1 VLATED
7 QKISQAKCCIITA
20 LPARKPE
27 QDIPYETPRLRW
39 AKLKW
44 INLYRMKVAYAVT
57 QVRVKCL
64 KNSGRQWT
72 LWHLNAVR

>member
-1 VLATED
+1 MLNGPF
-7 QKISQAKCCIITA
+7 TA
-20 LPARKPE
+20 VHTSKNKRESTHNVCTHVIYAL
-27 QDIPYETPRLRW
+27 
-39 AKLKW
+39 
-44 INLYRMKVAYAVT
+44 INLYRAKVTVAVM